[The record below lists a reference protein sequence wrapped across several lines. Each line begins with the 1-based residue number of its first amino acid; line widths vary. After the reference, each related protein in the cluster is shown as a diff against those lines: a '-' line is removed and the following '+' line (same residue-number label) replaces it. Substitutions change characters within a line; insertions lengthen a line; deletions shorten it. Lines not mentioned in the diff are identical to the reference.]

1 MLYMRTGLASAQ
13 TTTSTNQIQPIST
26 SSSEATAVSNS
37 GADTLAN
44 LASAVVNAAN
54 KNTANRMSAATAA
67 VPTQVS
73 YRDPREAP
81 LRKLSVELI
90 KTYKHINEVYYAKK
104 KRRAIAATTGSSSTS
119 SNQSSQV
126 AQSSSSAAV
135 GVDPASVS
143 SVPNASSDLLSSQ
156 PHLSST
162 NSLQAHQQ
170 YLSNPLNSSASSKKE
185 KRVFNDGYDD
195 EYFDYVVKSGEKF
208 LDRYE
213 IDSLIGIIFVNS

>member
-13 TTTSTNQIQPIST
+13 TTTNTNQIQPIST
-26 SSSEATAVSNS
+26 SSSAAETTVSNS

-44 LASAVVNAAN
+44 LASAVVNAAAN

-104 KRRAIAATTGSSSTS
+104 KRRAIAATTASSSTS

-126 AQSSSSAAV
+126 AQSSSSTAV

-213 IDSLIGIIFVNS
+213 IDSLIGI

>member
-1 MLYMRTGLASAQ
+1 MRTGLASAQ

-26 SSSEATAVSNS
+26 SSSAATAVSNS

-156 PHLSST
+156 PST

-213 IDSLIGIIFVNS
+213 IDSLIGIIFVNC

>member
-1 MLYMRTGLASAQ
+1 MRTGLASAQ

-26 SSSEATAVSNS
+26 SSSAATAVSNS

-54 KNTANRMSAATAA
+54 KNTANRMSAAAA
-67 VPTQVS
+67 TVPTQVS

-104 KRRAIAATTGSSSTS
+104 KRRAIAATTATSSSTS

-126 AQSSSSAAV
+126 AQASSSSAAV
-135 GVDPASVS
+135 GVDPTPVS
-143 SVPNASSDLLSSQ
+143 SVPTASSDLLSSQ

-213 IDSLIGIIFVNS
+213 IDSLIGI